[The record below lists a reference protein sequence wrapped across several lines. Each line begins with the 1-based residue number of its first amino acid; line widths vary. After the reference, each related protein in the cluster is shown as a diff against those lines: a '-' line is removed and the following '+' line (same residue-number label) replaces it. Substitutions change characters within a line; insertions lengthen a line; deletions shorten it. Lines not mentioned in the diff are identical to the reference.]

1 MNPELS
7 PYEAQELDRL
17 TSEYQLAQTGLV
29 IGMRAGIRLG
39 LRRAAQMIDVCDDL
53 EEAQKRLEREL
64 AE

>member
-1 MNPELS
+1 VNPELS

-17 TSEYQLAQTGLV
+17 TDEYRLAQTGLV

-39 LRRAAQMIDVCDDL
+39 LRRAVRLISECSDWAEAMEVL
-53 EEAQKRLEREL
+53 EKEL